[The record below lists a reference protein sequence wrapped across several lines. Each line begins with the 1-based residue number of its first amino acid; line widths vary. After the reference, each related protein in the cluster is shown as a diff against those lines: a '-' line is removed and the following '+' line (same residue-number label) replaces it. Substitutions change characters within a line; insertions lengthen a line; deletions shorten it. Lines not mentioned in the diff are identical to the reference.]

1 MTTRAAINDFISHK
15 TLAVVGASRDGKKFG
30 NAVFKALRLKG
41 YRMYPVNPNTDVIEG
56 ERCYPNLK
64 ALPEKVDGV
73 IIVVP
78 PNKAEQIVQEVA
90 AEQIPRVWMQQGSE
104 SKAAVRYCEEHGI
117 DVIAGQCILMFA
129 EPLHTFDK
137 MHRWVKKMTGMLPQ

>member
-1 MTTRAAINDFISHK
+1 MTTRAAINDFVSHK

-41 YRMYPVNPNTDVIEG
+41 YRLYPINPKANVIEG
-56 ERCYPNLK
+56 EQCYPNLK

-73 IIVVP
+73 ILVVP
-78 PNKAEQIVQEVA
+78 PDKTEQIVQEIA
-90 AEQIPRVWMQQGSE
+90 AEHIPRVWMQQGSE
-104 SKAAVRYCEEHGI
+104 SKAAIQYCVEHGVE
-117 DVIAGQCILMFA
+117 VIAGQCILMFT

-137 MHRWVKKMTGMLPQ
+137 MHRWVKKVTRTLPQ